1 MGKTVEEL
9 EAELASLKAKK
20 EKEEKTELN
29 EGKKEATTKTQNS
42 GVKKGNSLLDS
53 MKSRVQEYKED
64 AKKREEARKSE
75 EEKKI
80 ERTYVGK
87 KSLDGKK
94 ETTRTV
100 FNFIPLSSKVAKGNT
115 CEAVRIVTGGFSIIF
130 DTGVK
135 SETGKGTKKE
145 IFNISSFK
153 DFLQFEKNFDV
164 SVLSKA
170 DEDLV
175 RNVMSL
181 IWTLKEYFP
190 YFDNVINTN
199 PKNLPSEY
207 MAKYGGRLRINY
219 YPNYM
224 LIPCILLSQEII
236 SNNGESETKINK
248 YSMLHFNKSKLIEDW
263 INHIE
268 EWENSAGEHFAK
280 EFNELFNGPDDDMTF
295 SKYLSITIDDDEEMK
310 KNTPN
315 AINIPNRIVEFKI
328 NNYDPREF
336 KPKSGDALVITQE
349 LLNKVPDIYDME
361 EFFRVSTFDRK
372 VYERLESILLEAR
385 SWLAEHA
392 VMVNIDSNN
401 SSQNEDH
408 ENKVETSTETESK
421 SDSTIDED
429 DVPF

>member
-9 EAELASLKAKK
+9 EAELASLKEK
-20 EKEEKTELN
+20 EKQKELN
-29 EGKKEATTKTQNS
+29 EGKKETTTKQNS

-53 MKSRVQEYKED
+53 MRSRVQEYKED

-100 FNFIPLSSKVAKGNT
+100 FNFIPLSSKVAKGNS

-145 IFNISSFK
+145 VFNISSFK
-153 DFLQFEKNFDV
+153 DFIQFEKNFNV
-164 SVLSKA
+164 QVLSKA

-175 RNVMSL
+175 KNVMSL

-199 PKNLPSEY
+199 PKNLPPEY

-224 LIPCILLSQEII
+224 LIPCIFLSQEII

-268 EWENSAGEHFAK
+268 EWENSAGDYFAR
-280 EFNELFNGPDDDMTF
+280 EFNELFNGPNDDMTF

-310 KNTPN
+310 KNSPN

-349 LLNKVPDIYDME
+349 LLDKVPDIYDME

-372 VYERLESILLEAR
+372 VYERIESILLEAR

-392 VMVNIDSNN
+392 VIVNTDN
-401 SSQNEDH
+401 SSNRTEVNETK
-408 ENKVETSTETESK
+408 EEMFTETSTEQK
-421 SDSTIDED
+421 SDSTIDDE